1 MRHVIF
7 VAARER
13 LTHLPKVRFQ
23 FSDGAL
29 NMRRLTELDQSSQE
43 YSWIRDVPTMVN
55 ESWLPTLNTNTPQ
68 EGFELAVKLSR
79 LAVMVAQSCDDNRQ
93 GGRPLQPDDASQLIG
108 AAHVIA
114 LNFQTIAA
122 ANDWWR
128 YPSPHRNTQ

>member
-1 MRHVIF
+1 M
-7 VAARER
+7 
-13 LTHLPKVRFQ
+13 
-23 FSDGAL
+23 
-29 NMRRLTELDQSSQE
+29 LD
-43 YSWIRDVPTMVN
+43 

-79 LAVMVAQSCDDNRQ
+79 LAMVVAQSCDDNRQ
-93 GGRPLQPDDASQLIG
+93 EARPLRLDDASQLVG

-128 YPSPHRNTQ
+128 DPSSDRNTTSLLIGRQ